1 MRSPEP
7 NSSSSKQLKIKF
19 VVQLMALCSKNVK
32 RVSNK
37 LKALPS
43 DIAAKSPGFHLPIK
57 STLGRVKPKK
67 LLKTI
72 SKKAIMFAHRKKKSE
87 SGGEEEFGD
96 GGVWQREI
104 MMGDKC
110 QPLDFSGVIYYDSS
124 GKRVAEIPARS
135 PRTTSASP
143 IPAYLSE
150 TRKTDL

>member
-1 MRSPEP
+1 MRSAES
-7 NSSSSKQLKIKF
+7 NSSSSKVLRIKF
-19 VVQLMALCSKNVK
+19 VVRLMTLCSRNVK
-32 RVSNK
+32 RASKK

-43 DIAAKSPGFHLPIK
+43 DIAAKSPGFHLPTK

-72 SKKAIMFAHRKKKSE
+72 SNKAITFAHRKKRGE

-110 QPLDFSGVIYYDSS
+110 QPLDFSGVIYYDNS
-124 GKRVAEIPARS
+124 GKRVAQIPARS
-135 PRTTSASP
+135 PRTSASP
-143 IPAYLSE
+143 MPAYLSE
-150 TRKTDL
+150 ARKTDL